1 MSFFLY
7 EGDAI
12 MRKKGT
18 MATAPQEI
26 SDPNLP
32 FMLLRRT
39 GKNSAEASMN
49 SDEQRNPNGGS
60 RTRKGETY

>member
-39 GKNSAEASMN
+39 RKTNAGASMN
-49 SDEQRNPNGGS
+49 SDEHRNPNGGS
-60 RTRKGETY
+60 RARKAGTY